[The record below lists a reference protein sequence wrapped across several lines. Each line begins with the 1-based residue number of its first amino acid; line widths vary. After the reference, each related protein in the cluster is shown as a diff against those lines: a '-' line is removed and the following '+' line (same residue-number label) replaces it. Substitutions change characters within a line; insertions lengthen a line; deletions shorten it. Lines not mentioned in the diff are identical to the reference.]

1 MPAAGTLDSVCS
13 GHGAFPSRQ
22 TAEADAGLTINGKAV
37 LVDGK
42 LFKDHTDG
50 NSTHNGKAVSG
61 RPWFTINGKGIVCV
75 DDQVS
80 CGSTVASGDAGFQVN

>member
-13 GHGAFPSRQ
+13 GHDAFPSRQ
-22 TAEADAGLTINGKAV
+22 TAEADAGLTINGKPV

-42 LFKDHTDG
+42 LFPDHTDG
-50 NSTHNGKAVSG
+50 NSTHNGTAVTG

-75 DDQVS
+75 NDPVS
-80 CGSTVASGDAGFQVN
+80 CGSVVATGEAGFEVK

>member
-13 GHGAFPSRQ
+13 GHGSFPSRQ
-22 TAEADAGLTINGKAV
+22 TAEADAGLSI
-37 LVDGK
+37 
-42 LFKDHTDG
+42 
-50 NSTHNGKAVSG
+50 NGKAVSG

-80 CGSTVASGDAGFQVN
+80 CGSTVATGDAGFQVN